1 MNKILNSCTI
11 VPDSLYIERTAD
23 RQIRQIIAGMGRPGY
38 VLVARQM
45 GKTNLLLHTRKL
57 LEKERELFTFVDF
70 SVIGGYSET
79 ECFNYL
85 IDETINLHPQ
95 LLSEAEIEI
104 DKLRSKPNY
113 TGYKMFTRELRI
125 ILKYVDKLVF
135 ILDEI
140 DALARTDYSDR
151 VFSSIRTH
159 YFQRDNY
166 EELNK
171 LTYILS
177 GVIEPK
183 DIIKDPNISPFN
195 IGEKIYMNDFTH
207 DEFDL
212 FIEKAGIK
220 NTCPASLHQRIYYW
234 TKGNPRITW
243 DVCALIEEKG
253 IKTERELDQIIRDYY
268 MNTFDKA
275 PIDAIRQKVKDDE
288 ELKDALIQLYFNKG
302 EALSAEVRSQLYLAG
317 IIEFDN
323 NVPQIKN
330 PILEQCLSYDW
341 VMSLQSKKTDYLTE
355 ADRAIWMQSDYKKAI
370 TYLTHYLDEKP
381 SINDDKD
388 KAYYLLGEA
397 YYRLYNVEYT
407 ESSVE
412 PVINRGLQSKYFYP
426 SLLVLAQVKSTTK
439 DYDSAQKYFDQII
452 TADSVSEDLLLKAK
466 LGKIGVL
473 LNMNNHTLLDEA
485 ERTATEIFE
494 LQVTETSSLNVL
506 SLCQYYLGCINE
518 QRGDIPKA
526 VTYLDFALTSAQ
538 QNEMQ
543 LLLYKKLCLVGNDEK
558 KIVAEEL
565 YKSLSKIENKP
576 ENEDFDNPLAFNKI
590 IACQIISYLILNFP
604 EYDVVKYI
612 HSFLFDSKESAVFY
626 IDTVLRQVE
635 DEMAPAFFE
644 YIKSLYNN
652 EFWHFEDE
660 QVANIALMDWER
672 NGNTQLADQYIT
684 RIKSN
689 PVRDIG
695 IKGIEVL
702 LKSTRL
708 SLSELRWNDAEYF
721 YQFFND
727 NITNFRG
734 VTLGQ
739 RLLFDYYHAWYLVNK
754 DPLTFRSFGA
764 NLLMKAT
771 EYRDSYKSKKG
782 DRLDLQ
788 SVDSIINN
796 IVKWMSQT
804 TMNMRQLGLE
814 SHNIDASRLGR
825 NSVVEIRYLTEV
837 ASKEVKYKQC
847 KDDVEKGLCEILR
860 VVKM

>member
-1 MNKILNSCTI
+1 MNKILTSCTI
-11 VPDSLYIERTAD
+11 VPDNLYIERAAD

-57 LEKERELFTFVDF
+57 LEKEREIFTFVDF
-70 SVIGGYSET
+70 SIIGGYTET

-113 TGYKMFTRELRI
+113 TGYKMFTRELRV

-166 EELNK
+166 EDLNK

-195 IGEKIYMNDFTH
+195 IGEKIYMNDFTRE
-207 DEFDL
+207 EFEL

-220 NTCPASLHQRIYYW
+220 DVCPASLHQRIYYW

-253 IKTERELDQIIRDYY
+253 IKTEHELDLVIREYY

-275 PIDAIRQKVKDDE
+275 PIDAIRQKVKEDE
-288 ELKDALIQLYFNKG
+288 ELKDALVQLYFNKG
-302 EALSAEVRSQLYLAG
+302 ETLSAEVRSQLYLAG

-341 VMSLQSKKTDYLTE
+341 VMSLQSKKTDYLIE
-355 ADRAIWMQSDYKKAI
+355 ADRAIWIQRDYKKAI
-370 TYLTHYLDEKP
+370 NYLNHYLEEKP
-381 SINDDKD
+381 SNNDDKD
-388 KAYYLLGEA
+388 KACYLLGEA
-397 YYRLYNVEYT
+397 YYRSYNAEYT
-407 ESSVE
+407 ESSLE
-412 PVINRGLQSKYFYP
+412 PVINRGLQSKYFYQ
-426 SLLVLAQVKSTTK
+426 SLFVLAQVKLSTK
-439 DYDSAQKYFDQII
+439 DFDSAQKYFNQII
-452 TADSVSEDLLLKAK
+452 TADSVSEELMLKAK

-473 LNMNNHTLLDEA
+473 LNMNNLTLLDEA

-494 LQVTETSSLNVL
+494 HQVTETSSLNVL
-506 SLCQYYLGCINE
+506 SLCQYYLSSIYE
-518 QRGDIPKA
+518 QRGALSKA
-526 VTYLDFALTSAQ
+526 VNYLDFALTGAQ
-538 QNEMQ
+538 QNEIQ
-543 LLLYKKLCLVGNDEK
+543 LLLYKKLCLVDIEEK
-558 KIVAEEL
+558 KNVAEEL

-590 IACQIISYLILNFP
+590 IACQIISYLALNFS

-612 HSFLFDSKESAVFY
+612 HLFLFDSKESAVFY
-626 IDTVLRQVE
+626 IDTVLHQIE

-644 YIKSLYNN
+644 YVKSLFEN
-652 EFWHFEDE
+652 ESWHFEDE
-660 QVANIALMDWER
+660 QIANIALMDWGR
-672 NGNTQLADQYIT
+672 SGSIQLAYQYIT

-689 PVRDIG
+689 PVRDIS
-695 IKGIEVL
+695 IKGVEIL
-702 LKSTRL
+702 LKLTRF
-708 SLSELRWNDAEYF
+708 SLSEQRWNEAEDY
-721 YQFFND
+721 YKFFID

-739 RLLFDYYHAWYLVNK
+739 RLLFDYYHAWYLLNK
-754 DPLTFRSFGA
+754 DPMKFRPFGA
-764 NLLMKAT
+764 TLLKNVK
-771 EYRDSYKSKKG
+771 EYHDSYKSKKG

-788 SVDSIINN
+788 SVETIIKN
-796 IVKWMSQT
+796 ITEWESQT
-804 TMNMRQLGLE
+804 VRNMRQLGIGGQK
-814 SHNIDASRLGR
+814 IDLSRLGR
-825 NSVVEIRYLTEV
+825 NSVVEIRYLTEND
-837 ASKEVKYKQC
+837 SKEMKYKQC
-847 KDDVEKGLCEILR
+847 KVDVEKGLCEILR
-860 VVKM
+860 VVKL